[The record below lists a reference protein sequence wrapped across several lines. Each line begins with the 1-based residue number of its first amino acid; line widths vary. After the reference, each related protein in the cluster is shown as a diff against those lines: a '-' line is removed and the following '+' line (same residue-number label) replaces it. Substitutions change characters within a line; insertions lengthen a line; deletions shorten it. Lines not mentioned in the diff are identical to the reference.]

1 MAFSAND
8 SGSGAPKADINVV
21 PLVDVL
27 LVLLIIFM
35 VTAPLMSHKIEVELP
50 EANLDQTDETKD
62 KVQPITLAITEEG
75 DVYWNDQAVTRDVLE
90 SQLAVEAQK
99 TPQPAINIRGDKTTR
114 YHSINEVV
122 NLAQAKGMR
131 KVGFRSEEHT
141 SELQSLMRI
150 SYAVFCLKKKT
161 ITSQSH

>member
-27 LVLLIIFM
+27 LVLLIFFM

-99 TPQPAINIRGDKTTR
+99 TTQST
-114 YHSINEVV
+114 
-122 NLAQAKGMR
+122 
-131 KVGFRSEEHT
+131 EEHK
-141 SELQSLMRI
+141 SEIQSLQRRV
-150 SYAVFCLKKKT
+150 YAVISL
-161 ITSQSH
+161 

>member
-35 VTAPLMSHKIEVELP
+35 VTAPLMSHKIKVELP
-50 EANLDQTDETKD
+50 EANLDKIDETKN
-62 KVQPITLAITEEG
+62 KVQPITLAVTEDG

-99 TPQPAINIRGDKTTR
+99 TPQPAINIRGDKTTKYR
-114 YHSINEVV
+114 AINEVV

-131 KVGFRSEEHT
+131 KVGFVATKETNH
-141 SELQSLMRI
+141 
-150 SYAVFCLKKKT
+150 
-161 ITSQSH
+161 